1 MNERERF
8 DKIVQRRQPTHQGFF
23 ERPHGTRR
31 HFFRDTLTGVG
42 GFFLADRL
50 ARGETETLGSVQ
62 PKGTATSVIFIFMR
76 GAPSHVDTFDFK
88 NVPGVTPSNLEPES
102 FMDGAVTL
110 PMALLGNTSRVL
122 DRIAIIRSG
131 LAWARAHPL
140 AQTWMQ
146 IGRNPTSPT
155 GRIAPHIGSVV
166 AIEKESERRP
176 DQAFPTFISLQA
188 RNISGAGYF
197 PVEYGP
203 FQTYANASGLASASH
218 PTGEAAFENRW
229 DLLHEIDSELR
240 GEGSPFGPKASG
252 MGNLYHGARRLM
264 FNPSVDSAF
273 SFTTEERVRYG
284 STGFGDAVLTARKI
298 VEARQGTR
306 FIQIDS
312 PGWDHHADIYNLAN
326 NPNPNNIYGRMA
338 QFDPAFAA
346 LIEDLDSSGKLD
358 ETLILACG
366 EFGRTPGPLSAG
378 RNGRDHYL
386 QMFFV
391 LAGGGVQGGKIIGA
405 TSDQGGRG
413 PGAFTTE
420 YGWSRQRDIRPEDI
434 EATIYSALGIDWT
447 TVRYDD
453 PLDRGFYYVPVA
465 DDDVYAPVDELWA

>member
-8 DKIVQRRQPTHQGFF
+8 DKIVQRRQPTHHSFF
-23 ERPHGTRR
+23 ERPHRTRR

-50 ARGETETLGSVQ
+50 GRGETETTGSVQ
-62 PKGTATSVIFIFMR
+62 PKNTAKNVIFLFLR

-88 NVPGVTPSNLEPES
+88 ELSGVTPNNFQPES
-102 FMDGAVTL
+102 FLNGAITL
-110 PMALLGNTSRVL
+110 PMGLLGNTSRVV
-122 DRIAIIRSG
+122 DKIAIIRSG

-140 AQTWMQ
+140 AQTWLQ

-155 GRIAPHIGSVV
+155 GRIAPHVGSVV
-166 AIEKESERRP
+166 AIEKEPERGP
-176 DQAFPTFISLQA
+176 NQAFPTFISLQGG
-188 RNISGAGYF
+188 NVSGAGYF
-197 PVEYGP
+197 PVQYGP
-203 FQTYANASGLASASH
+203 FRTYANSSGLATASH
-218 PTGEAAFENRW
+218 PGGEELFQNRW
-229 DLLHEIDSELR
+229 SLLHEIDSELR
-240 GEGSPFGPKASG
+240 GEDSPFGPKASG
-252 MGNLYHGARRLM
+252 MGSLYHGARRLM
-264 FNPSVDSAF
+264 FNPSVDAAF
-273 SFTTEERVRYG
+273 SFTNEERVRYG

-298 VEARQGTR
+298 VEQDQGTR
-306 FIQIDS
+306 FIQINS
-312 PGWDHHADIYNLAN
+312 GGWDHHGDIYNSEN
-326 NPNPNNIYGRMA
+326 NPNGNNIYRQTA

-358 ETLILACG
+358 ETLVLACG
-366 EFGRTPGPLSAG
+366 EFGRTPGPLSSG

-391 LAGGGVQGGKIIGA
+391 LAGGGIQGGKVIGA

-420 YGWSRQRDIRPEDI
+420 YGWSRQRDIRVEDI

-453 PLDRGFYYVPVA
+453 PLDRGFYYVPVS
-465 DDDVYAPVDELWA
+465 DDDAYAPIDELWT

>member
-8 DKIVQRRQPTHQGFF
+8 DKIVQRRQPKHHSFF
-23 ERPHGTRR
+23 ERPHSTRR

-50 ARGETETLGSVQ
+50 GRGETETTGSVQ
-62 PKGTATSVIFIFMR
+62 PKNTAKSVIFLFLR

-88 NVPGVTPSNLEPES
+88 ELSGVTPSNFQPES
-102 FMDGAVTL
+102 FLNGEITL
-110 PMALLGNTSRVL
+110 PMALLGNTSRVV
-122 DRIAIIRSG
+122 DKIAVIRSG

-166 AIEKESERRP
+166 AIEKEPERGP
-176 DQAFPTFISLQA
+176 NQAFPTFISLQA

-203 FQTYANASGLASASH
+203 FQTYASASGLATASH
-218 PTGEAAFENRW
+218 PGGEAVFQNRW
-229 DLLHEIDSELR
+229 ELLHEIDSELR
-240 GEGSPFGPKASG
+240 GENSPFGSQASG
-252 MGNLYHGARRLM
+252 MGSLYHGARRLM
-264 FNPSVDSAF
+264 FNPSVDAAF
-273 SFTTEERVRYG
+273 SFTNEERVRYG
-284 STGFGDAVLTARKI
+284 SSSFGDAVLTARKI
-298 VEARQGTR
+298 VEQDQGTR

-312 PGWDHHADIYNLAN
+312 GGWDHHGDIYNLEN
-326 NPNPNNIYGRMA
+326 NPNGNNIYSRTA

-366 EFGRTPGPLSAG
+366 EFGRTPGQLSRG

-391 LAGGGVQGGKIIGA
+391 LAGGGVQGGKVIGA

-420 YGWSRQRDIRPEDI
+420 YGWSRQRDIRAEDI
-434 EATIYSALGIDWT
+434 EATIYSAVGIDWT

-453 PLDRGFYYVPVA
+453 PLDRGFYYVPVS
-465 DDDVYAPVDELWA
+465 DDDAYAPVHELWA